1 MKKMVLLLLILLP
14 VLSARAQAPFAKY
27 LSQVDSAPFIVVD
40 KPSLTLTL
48 VDASGY
54 PIKEYGCALARNFGP
69 KQVRGDNK
77 TPEGAFKINELL
89 NARGLSHDFGDG
101 KGPVRDAYG
110 PWFLRLDVPGFRD
123 IGIHGS
129 PFPESIGTRA
139 TEGCVRLRNEDITD
153 LKKRVK
159 LGTWVIITPEA
170 VSGDEAGVRLR
181 NNGKAAVVFD
191 HLDQDSHPSSPSST
205 SSSR

>member
-1 MKKMVLLLLILLP
+1 MKKMVLFLLILLP

-170 VSGDEAGVRLR
+170 VSGD
-181 NNGKAAVVFD
+181 
-191 HLDQDSHPSSPSST
+191 
-205 SSSR
+205 

>member
-1 MKKMVLLLLILLP
+1 MKKIVLLLLVLLP

-77 TPEGAFKINELL
+77 TPE
-89 NARGLSHDFGDG
+89 
-101 KGPVRDAYG
+101 V
-110 PWFLRLDVPGFRD
+110 
-123 IGIHGS
+123 
-129 PFPESIGTRA
+129 
-139 TEGCVRLRNEDITD
+139 
-153 LKKRVK
+153 
-159 LGTWVIITPEA
+159 PEA
-170 VSGDEAGVRLR
+170 SPTISGMAR
-181 NNGKAAVVFD
+181 A
-191 HLDQDSHPSSPSST
+191 PSGMLTAPGSSAWT
-205 SSSR
+205 FPASVISAFTALLSRRASAPAPPRVACA